1 MQTQRYTTIDRADIQ
16 ASSHSE
22 AQITFALDFWIA
34 SRNFLKVRFYNILK
48 MAGKCLKCELVIQMK
63 DNELHNQEV

>member
-1 MQTQRYTTIDRADIQ
+1 MQTQRYKTIVRADIQ

-22 AQITFALDFWIA
+22 AQITFALNFWIA
-34 SRNFLKVRFYNILK
+34 SRNFLKVGLYNILK
-48 MAGKCLKCELVIQMK
+48 MAGKCEMVIQMK

>member
-1 MQTQRYTTIDRADIQ
+1 MQTQRYKTIVRADIQ

-22 AQITFALDFWIA
+22 AQITFALNFWIA
-34 SRNFLKVRFYNILK
+34 SRNFLKVKLYNILK
-48 MAGKCLKCELVIQMK
+48 MAGKCEMVIQMK

>member
-22 AQITFALDFWIA
+22 SQITFALDFWIA
-34 SRNFLKVRFYNILK
+34 SRNFLKVSFYNILK
-48 MAGKCLKCELVIQMK
+48 MGGKCLKCELVIQMK
-63 DNELHNQEV
+63 DNELHNQKV